1 MANEFGSNVK
11 GESIF
16 SALLLST
23 EKREN
28 GQYYATFENGPIA
41 VQLLPHDSNQSFLAL
56 ANVTVELQY
65 RMFSLV
71 TKISWLKVTN
81 RQDKKAVKRAVESEK
96 ADVI

>member
-23 EKREN
+23 EKRDN

-41 VQLLPHDSNQSFLAL
+41 VQLLPHDSGSSFLSL

-71 TKISWLKVTN
+71 TKVSWLKVAN
-81 RQDKKAVKRAVESEK
+81 RQDKKSVKRSIEAEK